1 MKARLAKPAGWTHR
15 WLLLLAAVFG
25 LSGALFAQ
33 SDSYRLPGGHLGVG
47 LTDIDSDRASALKL
61 GEARGVEVRSVQ
73 PESPADHA
81 GIAPGDV
88 LLTYN
93 NEEILSAP
101 QLGRLVLETPVG
113 RKVKVQYW
121 RQGKTK
127 SVIVILSSVES
138 RGPEPAM
145 SFSSLQMGSVPDV
158 PRMMMLW
165 ENMALGIECE
175 PLDSQLAQFF
185 GVRSG
190 ILIRRTEKG
199 FAADKAGLRAGDVMT
214 DIDDRPLAAPRD
226 LISYLRTERQ
236 PGKAIVIAVTRDHK
250 ARSYSI
256 NLNE

>member
-1 MKARLAKPAGWTHR
+1 MFIKSSAWAQRRLFLAGLL
-15 WLLLLAAVFG
+15 WLAGTLFG
-25 LSGALFAQ
+25 Q
-33 SDSYRLPGGHLGVG
+33 SASNYLPGGHLGVG

-61 GEARGVEVRSVQ
+61 GEPRGVEVRSVQ
-73 PESPADHA
+73 PDSPADQA

-88 LLTYN
+88 LLSYN
-93 NEEILSAP
+93 SEEILSAP
-101 QLGRLVLETPVG
+101 QLGRLVLETPPG

-127 SVIVILSSVES
+127 SVIVLLTSTET
-138 RGPEPAM
+138 RTPEPPT
-145 SFSSLQMGSVPDV
+145 SFTSLQMGSVPV
-158 PRMMMLW
+158 IPRMLMLW
-165 ENMALGIECE
+165 EDVALGIECE

-199 FAADKAGLRAGDVMT
+199 FAADRAGIRAGDVMT

-226 LISYLRTERQ
+226 LISYLRTEHQ
-236 PGKAIVIAVTRDHK
+236 PGKAIVIAITRDHK
-250 ARSYSI
+250 PHSYSV